1 MLPAVRQIKDLER
14 LLPSPWVY
22 LVLLGGRL
30 GQLHS
35 MVKLA
40 EQHGKRILVHAD
52 LIDGLK
58 NDEYAA
64 EFLCQHIRPAGLIS
78 TRVAVIRKAKQNGV
92 LAIQRLFLI
101 DSGALETSVELAKQ
115 AQPDLIE
122 VLPGLLPAWIRE
134 VRARTGVPVIA
145 GGLIRTPEEVAA
157 ALEAGATA
165 VTTSRPALWAS
176 ADRDGR

>member
-1 MLPAVRQIKDLER
+1 MPAVRHLKDLER
-14 LLPSPWVY
+14 LLPTSWTY

-30 GQLHS
+30 GQLQRT
-35 MVKLA
+35 VELA
-40 EQHGKRILVHAD
+40 EKHGKRVLVHVD

-78 TRVAVIRKAKQNGV
+78 TRVAVIRKTKQNGL

-101 DSGALETSVELAKQ
+101 DSGALDTSVELAKE

-122 VLPGLLPAWIRE
+122 VLPGLLPFWIRE
-134 VRARTGVPVIA
+134 VRERTGIPVIA
-145 GGLIRTPEEVAA
+145 GGLIRTPEEAAA

-165 VTTSRPALWAS
+165 VTTSRPELWVEHRS
-176 ADRDGR
+176 